1 MRAPAEGKTRAWA
14 GNKPRVTRRVETT
27 PERLGLTSPTRS
39 WEAEEES
46 AVAPSQE
53 QPLEPDLA
61 QQSLV
66 PKQILILRAWG
77 WGLEPMA
84 PITPQ
89 MRPVLASIAH
99 VKNIWGL
106 DTLLMPRPRPTGQVR
121 TLWAGGGRWW
131 GGTQPG
137 PQLFKAPKVI
147 PTGRQA

>member
-1 MRAPAEGKTRAWA
+1 M
-14 GNKPRVTRRVETT
+14 TRRVATT

-39 WEAEEES
+39 WETEEES

-66 PKQILILRAWG
+66 PKQILILRAWW

-89 MRPVLASIAH
+89 MRPVLASMAH

-121 TLWAGGGRWW
+121 TLWARGVGGGV
-131 GGTQPG
+131 GHNPG
-137 PQLFKAPKVI
+137 LSCSKPL
-147 PTGRQA
+147 R